1 MADGE
6 DIGKIM
12 SESRAEMVRLGMLK
26 NQIESE
32 THQLIE
38 ASAKSEEDIDDL
50 FNTANKL
57 LESQGIA
64 PIEDNPLVKRSLMR
78 ELGLKKSKKK
88 RAYRQRKRTQQS
100 KLQRRRKP

>member
-1 MADGE
+1 
-6 DIGKIM
+6 
-12 SESRAEMVRLGMLK
+12 MVRLGMLK

-50 FNTANKL
+50 FNAANKL

-88 RAYRQRKRTQQS
+88 RIMWQS
-100 KLQRRRKP
+100 LG